1 MIPEIDQSV
10 YLDLDQPPAVL
21 ETPEAK
27 ADYVDRICGA
37 WDFGVHPEQATF
49 DLFAQW
55 RDIFDK
61 FPIITSPAYH
71 AFRAWFRWPALEI
84 PPRLPAP
91 TPRWVHL
98 DRLEGRPDDPCEGMI

>member
-10 YLDLDQPPAVL
+10 YPDLDQPPAVL

-37 WDFGVHPEQATF
+37 WDFGVYPEQATF

-61 FPIITSPAYH
+61 FPIITSPG
-71 AFRAWFRWPALEI
+71 L
-84 PPRLPAP
+84 PRLS
-91 TPRWVHL
+91 
-98 DRLEGRPDDPCEGMI
+98 RLVSVARPGDSAGTSRAHAALGSPGPPGGSAG